1 MEGSKDGDFTAD
13 LLAGAADSEDSAEA
27 IDPPGSTTS
36 SSGNITGLKR
46 SKVEGGSGV
55 KLEQED
61 MGGKYCIHYNILCTI
76 LKQNYYYTNYYNYYD
91 VILDLACE
99 IASEIRRK
107 EREERSKAGHSK
119 GSAQS
124 ESSDEEDETGEGEDG
139 AAVVEI
145 EEPDQLALLYMSMA
159 KEMNKLRGS
168 GSSGS
173 SSGGSLAQPL
183 QLQDSA
189 PVAAVQSVA
198 KYSGSNSAA
207 ISLLSPV
214 GTMKAETM
222 QVGREGI
229 AQSLLGVGYTGS
241 LGSGEVEV
249 IDLFAEEESE
259 GVGVASTAALKNSAA
274 FFVDEQCCTTGTATV
289 GDTAIGTGTAPVEE
303 EGTEYGAASY
313 LAEDETEATATA
325 VTSSH
330 NNTSE
335 TSNPSILH
343 TTTVPSTLIN
353 NNSSSSSSS
362 FVLNETEFFPE
373 EDNNNFSSKEI
384 LAAKAQKAWNSSA
397 FLPTQRNNKPV
408 MKFKPTLKRPERNNS
423 TESLTKVAENISNI
437 TVSSITTTENENF
450 IQEK

>member
-61 MGGKYCIHYNILCTI
+61 MGGKYCIRYNILCTI
-76 LKQNYYYTNYYNYYD
+76 LKQSYYYTNYYNYYD
-91 VILDLACE
+91 LILDLACE

-107 EREERSKAGHSK
+107 EREERSKTGHSK

-124 ESSDEEDETGEGEDG
+124 ESSDEEDEAGEGEDG

-168 GSSGS
+168 S

-189 PVAAVQSVA
+189 PVAAVQSIA
-198 KYSGSNSAA
+198 KYSGSTSSA
-207 ISLLSPV
+207 ISLLSPTAAV
-214 GTMKAETM
+214 KTETM

-259 GVGVASTAALKNSAA
+259 GVGLALTAGCNNSAA
-274 FFVDEQCCTTGTATV
+274 FFVDEQCTTGNTA
-289 GDTAIGTGTAPVEE
+289 DTAIGTATATAEE

-313 LAEDETEATATA
+313 LAEEETEATATA

-335 TSNPSILH
+335 TSNPSILPTTT

-353 NNSSSSSSS
+353 NSNSSSSSSS

-373 EDNNNFSSKEI
+373 EDSNNFSSKEI

-397 FLPTQRNNKPV
+397 FLPIQRNNKPV

-423 TESLTKVAENISNI
+423 TESLTNVAENISNI
-437 TVSSITTTENENF
+437 TVSSITTTENENS

>member
-27 IDPPGSTTS
+27 IDPSGSSTTS

-61 MGGKYCIHYNILCTI
+61 MGGKYCIRYNILCTI
-76 LKQNYYYTNYYNYYD
+76 LKQSYYYTNYYNYYD
-91 VILDLACE
+91 LILDLACE

-107 EREERSKAGHSK
+107 EREERSKTGHSK

-168 GSSGS
+168 S

-189 PVAAVQSVA
+189 PVAAVQSIA
-198 KYSGSNSAA
+198 KYSGSTSSA
-207 ISLLSPV
+207 ISLLSPTAAV
-214 GTMKAETM
+214 KTETM

-259 GVGVASTAALKNSAA
+259 GVGVTSTAGCKNSAA
-274 FFVDEQCCTTGTATV
+274 FFVDEQCTTGNTADTCTAT
-289 GDTAIGTGTAPVEE
+289 AEE
-303 EGTEYGAASY
+303 DGTEYGAASY
-313 LAEDETEATATA
+313 LAEEETAATAAA

-335 TSNPSILH
+335 ISNPSILPTTT

-353 NNSSSSSSS
+353 NSNSSSSSSS

-373 EDNNNFSSKEI
+373 EDSNNCSSKEI

-437 TVSSITTTENENF
+437 TVSSITTTENENS